1 MKGIVRL
8 SNEERQELFEA
19 TAIKM
24 GMRPEVIEKDFWV
37 CFMLDHLFHDCKY
50 KDAFVFKGGTS
61 LSKAYHVIERF
72 SEDIDLIFD
81 WRKIIKDESNPWAE
95 RSRTKQDN
103 YNKQI
108 NKDAAE
114 FYKNSLIPKLNE
126 ELSLK
131 LGEGEWT
138 ETDLDDELVVNFVY
152 PQIFETEYIIPHVR
166 LEIGP
171 LAEWLPSHV
180 TSISPFVAEQYGQL
194 FNQKR
199 TDILTIDAE
208 RTFWEKVVILH
219 KIANFPEGKTLP
231 HRYARHLYDVY
242 CLGNSEIKKTA
253 FERKSL
259 LEKDVAFKQKFYY
272 TKSAHYET
280 ATVKEIK
287 LIPADSIM
295 QPLREDYTAMKNML
309 YGVAPDFDDILAYL
323 GKLEAEIHKL

>member
-1 MKGIVRL
+1 MKGIARL
-8 SNEERQELFEA
+8 SNEERQELFEV

-114 FYKNSLIPKLNE
+114 FYKNSLIPELNE

-219 KIANFPEGKTLP
+219 KIANFPEGKALP

-272 TKSAHYET
+272 TKSAHYEK

-295 QPLREDYTAMKNML
+295 QSLREDYTAMKNML

-323 GKLEAEIHKL
+323 EKLEAEIHKL